1 MKRPIRQGLAV
12 IATLLWMNSFF
23 LPAVGFGQDD
33 WELGWGVAVMG
44 WAGPLQL
51 QFGWYGNLVMIPA
64 LGRLAFGE
72 PRLDAHA
79 WKLGLGL
86 SLLWVNALF
95 WTQVP
100 SDPGP
105 AIIAVRGSGYYAW
118 MASLLIVWLGL
129 FVLSRHRLRDMLA
142 DEDAVEPD
150 DALNQDDGA
159 AEAPPVRSALH
170 DTDPPF
176 QIPAAE
182 L

>member
-1 MKRPIRQGLAV
+1 MRRPIRQGLAF
-12 IATLLWMNSFF
+12 IATLLWMSSFF
-23 LPAVGFGQDD
+23 LPAVRFSLDD
-33 WELGWGVAVMG
+33 WELGSAVAVMG
-44 WAGPLQL
+44 WAGPFQL

-72 PRLDAHA
+72 LRLDSDA
-79 WKLGLGL
+79 WKLGLVL
-86 SLLWVNALF
+86 FLLWVNALF

-105 AIIAVRGSGYYAW
+105 AIIAARGSGYYAW

-129 FVLSRHRLRDMLA
+129 FVLSRHRLKDMLA
-142 DEDAVEPD
+142 DEDPVEPD
-150 DALNQDDGA
+150 EALDQDGA
-159 AEAPPVRSALH
+159 AAGPAARSALH

-176 QIPAAE
+176 QIPAAG